1 MFMLLATIVLT
12 PSMFLDDI
20 KTFLLFS
27 GRTINVFPSTFMSAN
42 AFTIVFVLI
51 SFNSNLSTTVNSF
64 SKTLELNTDFIASLF
79 SFLLTVYLYER
90 GFGPKAI
97 PPLIHCGAL
106 IEPCLA
112 LPVPFCLH
120 GFLPPPETSALV
132 FVLYVPCL

>member
-1 MFMLLATIVLT
+1 MLLAVIVLT
-12 PSMFLDDI
+12 PSMFLADI
-20 KTFLLFS
+20 TTFVFFS
-27 GRTINVFPSTFMSAN
+27 GTIINVFPSTFNAVK
-42 AFTIVFVLI
+42 AFTIDFVLI

-64 SKTLELNTDFIASLF
+64 SITLELNTDLIASLF

-97 PPLIHCGAL
+97 PPFIHCGAL

-120 GFLPPPETSALV
+120 GFFPPPRTSALV
-132 FVLYVPCL
+132 FVLCVPCL